1 MQSPDESHCFVQV
14 VVVRSDLNS
23 PFESGFSG
31 VSFLGRALGQRTRSL
46 DSCHWLNRE
55 KNLVKYNSLR
65 RHCVNELVSLTVKV
79 RSQSQGLLT

>member
-31 VSFLGRALGQRTRSL
+31 VSFVGRVLGRRTRAL
-46 DSCHWLNRE
+46 ESCHWLNRE
-55 KNLVKYNSLR
+55 KNLVEYSSLR
-65 RHCVNELVSLTVKV
+65 RHCVSELVSLIVKV
-79 RSQSQGLLT
+79 CLQSRLAG